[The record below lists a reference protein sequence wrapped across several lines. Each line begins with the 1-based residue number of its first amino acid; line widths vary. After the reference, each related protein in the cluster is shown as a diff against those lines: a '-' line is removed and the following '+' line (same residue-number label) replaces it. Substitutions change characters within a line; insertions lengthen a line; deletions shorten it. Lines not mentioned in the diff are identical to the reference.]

1 MNQKITNA
9 LDGLKD
15 FQRKTVDYV
24 FEQLYEKGIDRMLI
38 ADEVGLGKTIVA
50 KGIIAKGFERFLA
63 DGGPTKKKP
72 TYNVV
77 YICSNLALATQ
88 NIRKLNFMGS
98 KEHEEKKITRLA
110 YLAYRPAKDPKEF
123 MINSLTPGTSFD
135 DKSHQGTAEERAILY
150 CLLRN
155 SKAFEEREVG
165 LSRLLQGPKGDATWE
180 RLIDTLW
187 EERHVRIRTDL
198 YKKYRKALSAT
209 TVTPQNFPKLH
220 RHLRPTKEVT
230 LWKALLKVCKELNED
245 DRKPISFAGE
255 LIVRL
260 RRILSRICL
269 DYLNADVFILDE
281 FQRYN
286 NLIKLDQVADSPA
299 IELARAVFELPNAKV
314 LMLSATPFKPYTND
328 FDELNGEVHYKEF
341 EAVLK
346 FLMEDRS
353 DAFWHEF
360 QKDRKRFFSFLRHP
374 DKLKENH
381 QDALLVKQK
390 LEGLYREGIVRT
402 ERLLAAEDRDAM
414 VRSVLK
420 EKPLTLQLQDI
431 EDFVVLDKITLRLNE
446 EHGAQ
451 LSTPMEY
458 VKSSP
463 FSLSFLDN
471 YQHRKKL
478 EQYVRHDKVLQKL
491 LKQTEHAWV
500 NLKRI
505 ENYQPVLPVRSTKLP
520 NAKLRLL
527 LDETI
532 ENGGWKLLW
541 IPPTLNYYNGEGAYK
556 HANGFSKSLIF
567 SSWLL
572 VPRMISA
579 LVSYEAERK
588 SIGALAANDELEG
601 ATYFSKPRGPKPLL
615 TFTLDKRN
623 EPLRMPNFT
632 LLYPSITLA
641 NLYDPADNLKTGKTK
656 SQIRQGL
663 VKQIKALLNRKDVKR
678 IACGKGDYRRWFWAG
693 PLILDH
699 FSNDTSSSELI
710 ASWFENYRFDGYAT
724 ASDEGEGEA
733 AGRDALG
740 KQNYFDYAGQVFSDP
755 TGLNLPRLTEKQL
768 GIVAGFLADLALGSP
783 AVCYLRSQ
791 RRHFPLGENLLSA
804 AFEVGTG
811 FVTLFN
817 KPESIAVA
825 RLNTNSK
832 EYLDK
837 VIEYAIGG
845 NIQAMLDE
853 FVYLLFD
860 CENITDPIELANHVS
875 DTLTMRTSGLEVDD
889 LTSFNRKVSGK
900 VKKGKRV
907 IRTHY
912 AADFGNQKLKAT
924 NGSGRQTNIRQAFNS
939 PFRPFVLASTSIGQE
954 GLDFHLYCKKIFHW
968 NLPSNPIDFEQR
980 EGRIHR
986 YKGLVIRQNLAD
998 KYAAQVTEFKE
1009 HANVWQ
1015 LLFEQGADEK
1025 HSSKAGCELVPFW
1038 HTESKSNIKIERF
1051 VPLYP
1056 FSKDGMRYKQ
1066 MLKVLTFYRLTF
1078 GQPRQE
1084 ELIDALQAG
1093 GFDED
1098 FNGVLEQLI
1107 INLSPVRFFAN

>member
-1 MNQKITNA
+1 MNQKITKA

-15 FQRKTVDYV
+15 FQKKTVDYV
-24 FEQLYEKGIDRMLI
+24 FEQLYEKGLDRMLI

-50 KGIIAKGFERFLA
+50 KGIIAKGFEKFLA
-63 DGGPTKKKP
+63 NGGPTKENP
-72 TYNVV
+72 TYNVI

-98 KEHEEKKITRLA
+98 KEYEEKRITRLA
-110 YLAYRPAKDPKEF
+110 YLAYKPSKDPKEF

-135 DKSHQGTAEERAILY
+135 DKSHQGTADERAILY

-165 LSRLLQGPKGDATWE
+165 LSRLLQGPKGDASWE
-180 RLIDTLW
+180 SLIDKLW
-187 EERHVRIRTDL
+187 EERHGRIRKDL
-198 YKKYRKALSAT
+198 YKKYRDALSAT
-209 TVTPQNFPKLH
+209 NVTSKNFPKLH
-220 RHLRPTKEVT
+220 KHLRSTKEIT
-230 LWKALLKVCKELNED
+230 LWKALLKVCKELSEGE
-245 DRKPISFAGE
+245 RKSIFFAGE
-255 LIVRL
+255 LVVRL
-260 RRILSRICL
+260 RRILSRVCL
-269 DYLNADVFILDE
+269 EYLNADIFILDE

-286 NLIKLDQVADSPA
+286 NLIKLDHAADSPA
-299 IELARAVFELPNAKV
+299 IELARTVFDLPDAKV

-346 FLMEDRS
+346 FLMKGRS
-353 DAFWHEF
+353 DAFWQEF

-381 QDALLVKQK
+381 QDALSVKLK

-414 VRSVLK
+414 VQSVLK
-420 EKPLTLQLQDI
+420 AKPLTLQRQDI
-431 EDFVVLDKITLRLNE
+431 EDFVVLDRITQRLNE
-446 EHGAQ
+446 EHSAQ
-451 LSTPMEY
+451 LSTPIEY

-478 EQYVRHDKVLQKL
+478 EQCVRHDKVLKKL

-505 ENYQPVLPVRSTKLP
+505 ENYQPVIPVRSTKLP

-541 IPPTLNYYNGEGAYK
+541 IPPTLNYYANEGAYK
-556 HANGFSKSLIF
+556 HAKEFSKSLIF

-588 SIGALAANDELEG
+588 SVGAMASNGELEG
-601 ATYFSKPRGPKPLL
+601 ATYFSRPRGPKPLL
-615 TFTLDKRN
+615 TFTLGKGD

-641 NLYDPADNLKTGKTK
+641 NLYDPAENLKTGKTR
-656 SQIRQGL
+656 SQIRQDL
-663 VKQIKALLNRKDVKR
+663 VKQIKRLLKQKSVK
-678 IACGKGDYRRWFWAG
+678 IVASGNGDYRRWFWAG

-699 FSNDTSSSELI
+699 FANDISNKEIID
-710 ASWFENYRFDGYAT
+710 SWFENYWFDSYAT
-724 ASDEGEGEA
+724 TREEEDDTSGK
-733 AGRDALG
+733 DAFG
-740 KQNYFDYAGQVFSDP
+740 KEKYFDYAQKVFLDP
-755 TGLNLPRLTEKQL
+755 AWLNLPKLTEKQL
-768 GIVAGFLADLALGSP
+768 GIVAGFLADLAMGSP
-783 AVCYLRSQ
+783 AICYLRSQ
-791 RRHFPLGENLLSA
+791 LRHFKLGEELLGA
-804 AFEVGTG
+804 AYEVGTG
-811 FVTLFN
+811 FVALFN
-817 KPESIAVA
+817 KPESIAVI

-837 VIEYAIGG
+837 VLEYAIGG

-853 FVYLLFD
+853 FVYLLYD
-860 CENITDPIELANHVS
+860 CENITDPKELANHIVG
-875 DTLTMRTSGLEVDD
+875 TLTIRTSGLEVDD
-889 LTSFNRKVSGK
+889 LTSFNHKVSTS
-900 VKKGKRV
+900 KGKKTKKI
-907 IRTHY
+907 IRIHY
-912 AADFGNQKLKAT
+912 AADFGNQKLKAST
-924 NGSGRQTNIRQAFNS
+924 GSGRQTNIRQAFNS

-986 YKGLVIRQNLAD
+986 YKGLVIRRNLAD
-998 KYAAQVTEFKE
+998 KYASQVNEFKE
-1009 HANVWQ
+1009 YANIWQ
-1015 LLFEQGADEK
+1015 LLFEQGAGEK
-1025 HSSKAGCELVPFW
+1025 LTSKAGCELVPFW

-1056 FSKDGMRYKQ
+1056 FSKDATRYKQ

-1084 ELIDALQAG
+1084 ELIDALESG
-1093 GFDED
+1093 GFDDE
-1098 FNGVLEQLI
+1098 FNQVLEQLI
-1107 INLSPVRFFAN
+1107 INLSPVRFFNV